1 MNAAI
6 PVHIITSGQI
16 LIVSVSLVIPVSK
29 RNQKPVRWGDT
40 MSKFCIEIEMEN
52 ETMQTHH
59 DIQKALKKVIR
70 DLDIVANGSIWDS
83 NGNKVGLFWFEM

>member
-1 MNAAI
+1 MNVTI
-6 PVHIITSGQI
+6 HVRIITSGPRQ
-16 LIVSVSLVIPVSK
+16 IVSVSLVIPVSK
-29 RNQKPVRWGDT
+29 NNQKFVPWGDT

-52 ETMQTHH
+52 ETMQTHY
-59 DIQKALKKVIR
+59 DIKKALKKVMR

>member
-1 MNAAI
+1 
-6 PVHIITSGQI
+6 
-16 LIVSVSLVIPVSK
+16 
-29 RNQKPVRWGDT
+29 

-52 ETMQTHH
+52 ETMQTHY
-59 DIQKALKKVIR
+59 DIKKALKKVIR